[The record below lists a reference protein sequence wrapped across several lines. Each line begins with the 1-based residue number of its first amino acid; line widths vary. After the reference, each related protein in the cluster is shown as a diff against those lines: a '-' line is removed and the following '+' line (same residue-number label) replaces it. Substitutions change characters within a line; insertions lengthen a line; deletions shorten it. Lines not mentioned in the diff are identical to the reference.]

1 MIEVPPGLL
10 GSPRFWHDPAG
21 LAWLDRLPALVETT
35 CAEWGL
41 RVDGP
46 PRHGSNALVLPVAS
60 DGGPAVLRLTPPDAR
75 AAEDLRALRFW
86 ADGPVVGVLRASEDG
101 SRLLLERLDP
111 DRSLATRPPDEVA
124 QVLGSLVAALAVA
137 DPPADAP
144 STAGAAAE
152 LAEHG
157 RRRWHA
163 SGRAVPAE
171 VLGAAVGLASDLAV
185 DDEGLATNGDL
196 HADQVLR
203 DPAGAWRVVDPVL
216 MRGDP
221 AYDLARAVWTT
232 VDRLPDAGAILGFT
246 DRLVGATGLDRSRAE
261 AWLIVRTVAYWLW
274 CLEAGLTEDP
284 VRCAR
289 FVAAFADD

>member
-1 MIEVPPGLL
+1 MIEVPQGLIA
-10 GSPRFWHDPAG
+10 SPRFWHDPAG
-21 LAWLDRLPALVETT
+21 MAWLDRLPALVETT
-35 CAEWGL
+35 CADWGL
-41 RVDGP
+41 RVDGA
-46 PRHGSNALVLPVAS
+46 PRHGSHALVIPVAG
-60 DGGPAVLRLTPPDAR
+60 DTGPAVLRLTPPDAR

-86 ADGPVVGVLRASEDG
+86 ADGPVVGVLRAAEDG
-101 SRLLLERLDP
+101 SALLLERLDV
-111 DRSLATRPPDEVA
+111 DLSLATRPPDEVA
-124 QVLGSLVAALAVA
+124 EVLGGLVAALAVT
-137 DPPADAP
+137 DPPQDA
-144 STAGAAAE
+144 SGTAGA
-152 LAEHG
+152 
-157 RRRWHA
+157 
-163 SGRAVPAE
+163 
-171 VLGAAVGLASDLAV
+171 ASDLAV
-185 DDEGLATNGDL
+185 DDEGLAVNGDL

-203 DPAGAWRVVDPVL
+203 DPAGAWRVVDPQL

-274 CLEAGLTEDP
+274 CLETGLTEDP